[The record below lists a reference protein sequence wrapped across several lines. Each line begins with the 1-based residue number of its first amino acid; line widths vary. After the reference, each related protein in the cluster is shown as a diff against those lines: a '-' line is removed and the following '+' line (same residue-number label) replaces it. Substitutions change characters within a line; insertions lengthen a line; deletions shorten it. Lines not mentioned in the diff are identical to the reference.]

1 MLTTNTGT
9 CCFAMIVFLY
19 LMAFLLQMRTC
30 VCVSVCVCFCVCV
43 LLCVCI
49 SVCLCVSSS
58 FTHLIIPFIHFL
70 RVLTHSLR
78 QGFSVQHWL
87 SWNSL
92 YSVDHADLE
101 LRALDKS
108 CVPPCLALNA
118 KLRWILLSLSVNPY
132 WLLANITTT
141 SPSLYNVGRS
151 HSEPGACGFSNTS
164 RPASP
169 GRSAQPGFF
178 TKGMEI

>member
-1 MLTTNTGT
+1 MLNYHLCDSKLFKFT
-9 CCFAMIVFLY
+9 VSLY
-19 LMAFLLQMRTC
+19 SPT
-30 VCVSVCVCFCVCV
+30 
-43 LLCVCI
+43 LC
-49 SVCLCVSSS
+49 
-58 FTHLIIPFIHFL
+58 
-70 RVLTHSLR
+70 SLYGSPR